1 METIQILL
9 GMYHHIPSDTYTMF
23 FRING
28 FKKRIDVLA
37 TAEANDLYRHSR
49 WMTIEEYNS
58 LPDYTELHND

>member
-1 METIQILL
+1 METVQTLL
-9 GMYHHIPSDTYTMF
+9 GMYHHIPYTYTMF

-37 TAEANDLYRHSR
+37 TVEANDLYRHSR

-58 LPDYTELHND
+58 LPDYIDPNND